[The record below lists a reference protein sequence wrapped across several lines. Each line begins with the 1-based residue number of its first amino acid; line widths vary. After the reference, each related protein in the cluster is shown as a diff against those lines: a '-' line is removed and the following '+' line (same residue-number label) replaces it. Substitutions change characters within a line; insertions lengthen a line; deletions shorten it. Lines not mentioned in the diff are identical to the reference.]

1 MYSTYSK
8 YERVMGSFMA
18 GRPTTKSI
26 RQTRPTLPSEMQN
39 VESKFHDTYH
49 NTTIPEAD
57 MKYILEY
64 SNVLQERI
72 QNKDKKSITAI
83 EKMVY
88 NRDKLL
94 FLITKR
100 HLITHEIQ

>member
-1 MYSTYSK
+1 
-8 YERVMGSFMA
+8 
-18 GRPTTKSI
+18 
-26 RQTRPTLPSEMQN
+26 
-39 VESKFHDTYH
+39 
-49 NTTIPEAD
+49 

-72 QNKDKKSITAI
+72 QNKDRKNINAI
-83 EKMVY
+83 EKLVY